1 MARFFLVIATL
12 LASAAAFSAPRTS
25 VARPA
30 AAKPAAAAP
39 AFDAN
44 LKAVGIPIAG
54 ALTVCGPAAAN
65 AFTAAYLP
73 AILVPVMTLFM
84 PVMAMGLF
92 TILVSKEDL

>member
-39 AFDAN
+39 AFDA
-44 LKAVGIPIAG
+44 KAVGIPIAG
-54 ALTVCGPAAAN
+54 ALTVAGPAAAN

-84 PVMAMGLF
+84 PVIGMGLF